1 MKHQHKI
8 LSLLTI
14 LFLAILLTVFVAP
27 KFESNSATF
36 DAVYLYLSR
45 IKTNLNGTS
54 GQTVETVLA
63 FEATQNFSS
72 NGQVKITFP
81 LADDATEWCR
91 TAGTLTATGV
101 ASSVA
106 DMSTTDWDIDSA
118 LPDTGAGL
126 TAACTQGNGTTTVDT
141 ITITEVGALTT
152 GTTYGV
158 KIVNGSSA
166 GVLGTSS
173 TTGHRT
179 ITVEVTQGATIDTA
193 TFNIY
198 LISNDQVVVSAT
210 VSSAAS
216 VTCQISTNT
225 VDLGTLYPG
234 GSFVTATHTIGTS
247 SSNSGYYWAVYG
259 QGDGS
264 TDAGLYKSPASPY
277 LIASTGS
284 TTIDLTG
291 GNAEGF
297 GLTASDPDA
306 GGTAVVATTFQT
318 GTLGQFGALDRAA
331 AGAKLLLYQPDEQ
344 ASNENSTITYGARA
358 SSSAVSGSYQETVTF
373 VCGGY
378 Y

>member
-1 MKHQHKI
+1 MKHQNKIVSI
-8 LSLLTI
+8 LSI
-14 LFLAILLTVFVAP
+14 LCLSILLVIFVAP
-27 KFESNSATF
+27 KFESKSANL
-36 DAVYLYLSR
+36 DALYFYLSR
-45 IKTNLNGTS
+45 IKTSLTGTTGNEVEIVFAFKPTQDFAS
-54 GQTVETVLA
+54 GGEI
-63 FEATQNFSS
+63 E
-72 NGQVKITFP
+72 ITFP
-81 LADDATEWCR
+81 LADAAEWCR
-91 TAGTLTATGV
+91 TAGALTATGV
-101 ASSVA
+101 ASSAA

-118 LPDTGAGL
+118 LPDTESGL

-141 ITITEVGALTT
+141 ITITAVGALTT

-158 KIVNGSSA
+158 KIVNGTTA
-166 GVLGTSS
+166 GVLGTAS

-179 ITVEVTQGATIDTA
+179 ITTEITQGTNIDSG
-193 TFNIY
+193 TFNVY
-198 LISNDQVVVSAT
+198 LLSNDQVVVSAT

-234 GSFVTATHTIGTS
+234 GSFVTGTHTIGTS

-259 QGDGS
+259 KGDGS
-264 TDAGLYKSPASPY
+264 TDAGLNKVAPSPY

-297 GLTASDPDA
+297 GMTATDPD
-306 GGTAVVATTFQT
+306 GTGTAVVSSDFQT
-318 GTLGQFGALDRAA
+318 GTLGRFGALDRAP
-331 AGAKLLLYQPDEQ
+331 AGARLILYKPDEQ
-344 ASNENSTITYGARA
+344 GSNENSTITYGARA
-358 SSSAVSGSYQETVTF
+358 SSSAVSGSYTETVTF